1 MSGETDDYSWLMDLL
16 GGGDNAINDI
26 FTSGSGPIDWSQV
39 FGQLPDDTT
48 GLNGSTMPIV
58 GGDGPQVDT
67 GTPADGGPTEGYT
80 PGGTA
85 GNFGPGG
92 GNPGGL
98 PGGGASPGGPGT
110 GLANGGNLPGAP
122 TGGGTK
128 PGTTTTPG
136 SGLPGGMSWEHLL
149 SLLGMVGGGVLSTE
163 AAKKATAQTTAGIN
177 NAQAAVT
184 SILTGASPYAPYTAL
199 GAGAAG
205 KLSNMNYSPLAGQ
218 FGPLRSGPMALAPT
232 PQIPQGGATLSQLL
246 GRR

>member
-16 GGGDNAINDI
+16 GGDGAGNDI
-26 FTSGSGPIDWSQV
+26 FTSGQPIDWSQV
-39 FGQLPDDTT
+39 FGAPTPGNPLDNIFGPGTT
-48 GLNGSTMPIV
+48 TEPPI
-58 GGDGPQVDT
+58 DT

-136 SGLPGGMSWEHLL
+136 SGLPGGMSWSDLL
-149 SLLGMVGGGVLSTE
+149 SILGMVGGGVLANNAT
-163 AAKKATAQTTAGIN
+163 KKAAAEQVSGIN

-205 KLSNMNYSPLAGQ
+205 KLANMNYSPLAGQ